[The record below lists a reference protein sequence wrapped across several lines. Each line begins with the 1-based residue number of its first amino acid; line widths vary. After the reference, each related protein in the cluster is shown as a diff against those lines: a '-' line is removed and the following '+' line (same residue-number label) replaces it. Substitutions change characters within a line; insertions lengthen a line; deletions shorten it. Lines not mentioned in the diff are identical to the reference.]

1 MGWNAPQRCD
11 GCYTRLPRHNQYAH
25 FKRDCFSDFHRGG
38 QSEAYEC
45 GDGQLLR
52 AGGALVRLEPGDT
65 LDARMNEHLV
75 GWIGQSYTWFYGILA
90 VVIALNLLAA
100 LVLLISATLRSPK
113 TS

>member
-1 MGWNAPQRCD
+1 MNAA
-11 GCYTRLPRHNQYAH
+11 T
-25 FKRDCFSDFHRGG
+25 GG
-38 QSEAYEC
+38 FF
-45 GDGQLLR
+45 
-52 AGGALVRLEPGDT
+52 ALVALWLGLNLAT
-65 LDARMNEHLV
+65 LWMRGMNEHLV